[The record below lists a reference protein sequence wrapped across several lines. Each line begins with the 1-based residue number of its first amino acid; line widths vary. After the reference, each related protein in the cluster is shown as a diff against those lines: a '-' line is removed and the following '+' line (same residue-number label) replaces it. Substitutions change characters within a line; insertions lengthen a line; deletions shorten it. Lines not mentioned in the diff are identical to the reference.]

1 MINCYKGMQIPTVE
15 QALSVLRGNNEM
27 RPIYVDY
34 DKVLMNIFSLGK
46 IINELTSK
54 FMELTGVPL
63 FKDTVL
69 DSYAREHGFIE
80 LFDRTPT
87 NGVSHSVESI
97 EKVLLSERLTKQN
110 IEVVKSYHEVVRA
123 KSARAT
129 MIGLLQNP
137 ISDKVSCDGHRMLEL
152 HPDWSP
158 QNTGRVAMSRPAVQ
172 NFRRELQE
180 VITVPMGY
188 KLIHCDSGQVEPR
201 ITYSA
206 FVTDQQIKTLINLY
220 DDAYFGVLHYCTMP
234 QSDID
239 SGRLDF
245 KKMELTDEMKNNRG
259 RIKTYGNAVMYGS
272 TKEEDNIKSA
282 MIKRIGNHPARLEL
296 LSRIEYDIDRGR
308 TVFPTY
314 FGTPIDITKSPKLA
328 GDVDNR
334 RYQLVK
340 LAINNPIQGTA
351 ADLMRVSVL
360 EANRLIM
367 GTKDSSIIAYIH
379 DAGLFCVNEN
389 DYDKIGKEL
398 EDIVAYNVDNWIPVH
413 AEAEVYSFNPNGAF
427 AKYKY

>member
-27 RPIYVDY
+27 RPIYADY

-46 IINELTSK
+46 KIESMTSE
-54 FMELTGVPL
+54 FMRLTGVDL

-69 DSYAREHGFIE
+69 DYYAKENGFLE

-87 NGVSHSVESI
+87 GGVSHSAESI
-97 EKVLLSERLTKQN
+97 EQVLVNERLTPKD
-110 IEVVKSYHEVVRA
+110 IKVVSTYHEVERA
-123 KSARAT
+123 KSARSSLV
-129 MIGLLQNP
+129 GLLQNP
-137 ISDKVSCDGHRMLEL
+137 ISNKVSCDGHRMLEL
-152 HPDWSP
+152 RPDWSS
-158 QNTGRVAMSRPAVQ
+158 QNTGRVAMSRPAIQ
-172 NFRRELQE
+172 NLRREIQE
-180 VITVPMGY
+180 IITVPMGY

-206 FVTDQQIKTLINLY
+206 FVTDPQIKTLINLY
-220 DDAYFGVLHYCTMP
+220 DDAYFGLLHYCTMP
-234 QSDID
+234 QMDVD

-245 KKMELTDEMKNNRG
+245 KKMEITGEMQGNRG
-259 RIKTYGNAVMYGS
+259 KIKTYGNAVMYGS

-296 LSRIEYDIDRGR
+296 LKQIEYYLDRGR
-308 TVFPTY
+308 TVFNTY
-314 FGTPIDITKSPKLA
+314 FGTPIDITKSPKMF
-328 GDVDNR
+328 GDGDKR
-334 RYQLVK
+334 HQMIK

-351 ADLMRVSVL
+351 ADLMRVSLL

-367 GTKDSSIIAYIH
+367 GTKDSSIIAYVH

-398 EDIVAYNVDNWIPVH
+398 EDIVAYNVENWIPVH